1 MDNVLTSQKEEL
13 HKLIQHKYSYFM
25 VKYVPTL
32 DIDTSI
38 KDKLEYFFCSNGD
51 NIMIIVSKW

>member
-1 MDNVLTSQKEEL
+1 
-13 HKLIQHKYSYFM
+13 M

-38 KDKLEYFFCSNGD
+38 KDKFNIFFANGD
-51 NIMIIVSKW
+51 NITFKYNDYCVKMVVFGLNYKCL